1 MIKKRWIFLI
11 LTLPIVLNFLFIFF
25 NFLSY
30 ETELQKLFADNLTNS
45 HWLSFWG
52 AYLPA
57 VVTLFSIYI
66 LWKNNENIIKNQ
78 NDQTSKL
85 LDSQKKEIQYNQ
97 DKEEINDLKRI
108 LLETLLSFNTEI
120 FFNFLSLKDNIDIVE
135 QKNIFLKAQ
144 SEVVRC
150 QTQVE
155 LLTDMLISFENC
167 HCERKM
173 CEKRKVIENLR
184 NKYFDESTKYY
195 ELLSFFLTNI
205 IEKRV
210 EKEKHQELYENYFKE
225 KILLE
230 NLREDEK
237 RKEELSAKIELESEK
252 IKEILNE
259 IFEILKPKIEIV
271 KKFRENDYSELKG
284 AFKEYLLH
292 KEKEV
297 QNKFDNRIECKNK

>member
-1 MIKKRWIFLI
+1 MIKKRWIVLI

-30 ETELQKLFADNLTNS
+30 EMKLQKLFADNLTNS

-78 NDQTSKL
+78 NDQTNKL

-97 DKEEINDLKRI
+97 DKQEINDLKRI

-120 FFNFLSLKDNIDIVE
+120 FFNFLSLKDNTDIVE

-144 SEVVRC
+144 NEVLRC
-150 QTQVE
+150 QTQIE

-167 HCERKM
+167 DCETKI
-173 CEKRKVIENLR
+173 CEKRLAIETLR
-184 NKYFDESTKYY
+184 EQYFIEAKKYY
-195 ELLSFFLTNI
+195 ELLSFFLTKI
-205 IEKRV
+205 IFKEE
-210 EKEKHQELYENYFKE
+210 EKEKYQQMYKGLLKE
-225 KILLE
+225 KIILE
-230 NLREDEK
+230 KVINEDA
-237 RKEELSAKIELESEK
+237 RKKEIDKEIEEK
-252 IKEILNE
+252 IKKIEEIKNE
-259 IFEILKPKIEIV
+259 IFELLKHKVIEIN
-271 KKFRENDYSELKG
+271 KFREDDYIALKG
-284 AFKEYLLH
+284 IFKQYLLY
-292 KEKEV
+292 KEKETKDRFNSNV
-297 QNKFDNRIECKNK
+297 ECKN

>member
-1 MIKKRWIFLI
+1 MIKKRWIVLI
-11 LTLPIVLNFLFIFF
+11 LMLPIVLNFLFIFF

-57 VVTLFSIYI
+57 IVTLFSIYI

-97 DKEEINDLKRI
+97 DKQEINDLKRI

-150 QTQVE
+150 QTQIE

-167 HCERKM
+167 HCETKM

-195 ELLSFFLTNI
+195 NLLSFFVTNI
-205 IEKRV
+205 IEKGV
-210 EKEKHQELYENYFKE
+210 QKEKHQELYENYFKE

-230 NLREDEK
+230 NLREYENR
-237 RKEELSAKIELESEK
+237 RKELSIKIEFESEK

-292 KEKEV
+292 KEKEIKD
-297 QNKFDNRIECKNK
+297 KFDSNVECKN

>member
-1 MIKKRWIFLI
+1 MIKKRWIVLI

-30 ETELQKLFADNLTNS
+30 EMKLQKLFADNLTNS

-78 NDQTSKL
+78 NDQTNKL

-97 DKEEINDLKRI
+97 DKQEINDLKRI

-120 FFNFLSLKDNIDIVE
+120 FFNFLSLKDNTDIVE

-144 SEVVRC
+144 NEVLRC
-150 QTQVE
+150 QTQIE

-167 HCERKM
+167 DCETKI
-173 CEKRKVIENLR
+173 CEKRLAIETLR
-184 NKYFDESTKYY
+184 EQYFIEAKKYY
-195 ELLSFFLTNI
+195 ELLSFFLTKI
-205 IEKRV
+205 IFKEE
-210 EKEKHQELYENYFKE
+210 EKEKYQQMYKGLLKE
-225 KILLE
+225 KIILE
-230 NLREDEK
+230 KVINEDAIK
-237 RKEELSAKIELESEK
+237 KEIDKEIEEK
-252 IKEILNE
+252 IKKIEEIKHE
-259 IFEILKPKIEIV
+259 IFELLKPKVIEIN
-271 KKFRENDYSELKG
+271 KFREDDYIALKG
-284 AFKEYLLH
+284 IFKQYLLY
-292 KEKEV
+292 KEKETKDRFNSNV
-297 QNKFDNRIECKNK
+297 ECKN

>member
-30 ETELQKLFADNLTNS
+30 ETELKKLFADNLTNS
-45 HWLSFWG
+45 HWLSFLG
-52 AYLPA
+52 AYLPG

-78 NDQTSKL
+78 NDQTRKL
-85 LDSQKKEIQYNQ
+85 LESQKKEIQYNQ
-97 DKEEINDLKRI
+97 DKQEINNLKRI

-150 QTQVE
+150 QTQIE

-167 HCERKM
+167 HCETKM

-195 ELLSFFLTNI
+195 NLLSFFVTNI
-205 IEKRV
+205 IEKEV
-210 EKEKHQELYENYFKE
+210 QKEKHQELYENYFKE

-230 NLREDEK
+230 NLIEYENR
-237 RKEELSAKIELESEK
+237 RKEISIKIELESEK

-271 KKFRENDYSELKG
+271 KKFKENDYSELKG

-292 KEKEV
+292 KEKEI
-297 QNKFDNRIECKNK
+297 KDRFDSNVGCKN

>member
-1 MIKKRWIFLI
+1 MIKKRWIVLI
-11 LTLPIVLNFLFIFF
+11 LMLPIVLNFLFIFF

-97 DKEEINDLKRI
+97 DKQEINDLKRI

-150 QTQVE
+150 QTQIE
-155 LLTDMLISFENC
+155 LLTDMLVSFENC
-167 HCERKM
+167 NCETKI
-173 CEKRKVIENLR
+173 CEKRLAIETLR
-184 NKYFDESTKYY
+184 EQYFIEVKKYY
-195 ELLSFFLTNI
+195 ELLSFFLTKI
-205 IEKRV
+205 IFKEE
-210 EKEKHQELYENYFKE
+210 EKEKYQQMYEGLLKE
-225 KILLE
+225 KIILE
-230 NLREDEK
+230 KVINEGA
-237 RKEELSAKIELESEK
+237 RKKEIDKEMEEK
-252 IKEILNE
+252 IKKIEEIKNE
-259 IFEILKPKIEIV
+259 IFGLLKPKVIEIN
-271 KKFRENDYSELKG
+271 KFREDDYIALKG
-284 AFKEYLLH
+284 VFKQYLLH
-292 KEKEV
+292 KEKEIKYRFNSNV
-297 QNKFDNRIECKNK
+297 ECKN